1 MKRVEVHGFR
11 AVPVAPRCTAG
22 VHLGARGGAPFF
34 VHLNN
39 SRLCTAGVHQVVHGR
54 GCSIGIPECL
64 IGIPEPVMHAS
75 VHAGRISSTASLRRL
90 TLTYRT
96 TEVTTDRARGEAEPK

>member
-1 MKRVEVHGFR
+1 MSIEVHGIR
-11 AVPVAPRCTAG
+11 ADNTRSEVHGKGAPGMC
-22 VHLGARGGAPFF
+22 GGAPFF
-34 VHLNN
+34 VHLNHPG
-39 SRLCTAGVHQVVHGR
+39 LCTAGVHQVVHGR

-64 IGIPEPVMHAS
+64 IGIPEPAMHAS

-96 TEVTTDRARGEAEPK
+96 TNATTDRARAVEGTRR